1 MQVADEFISSA
12 QPRKHS
18 NSLMIVSYHVN
29 GGNPLV
35 EGLGNFVALMQS
47 TGADIVKLTTDTV
60 VITDVAQIFHLLS
73 HSQV

>member
-1 MQVADEFISSA
+1 
-12 QPRKHS
+12 
-18 NSLMIVSYHVN
+18 MIVSYHVN